1 LVSSSFLRHYDE
13 TKTLLKSQHQI
24 CAIGADGEQ
33 SDIEPISAQQEQ
45 DEVVL
50 AFLSNFPDASDAST
64 KTSRPSF
71 AASSKGLLELK
82 KELQQKGMSDDEA
95 EEFLRMV

>member
-1 LVSSSFLRHYDE
+1 VWQGPE
-13 TKTLLKSQHQI
+13 EIAINKSNQES
-24 CAIGADGEQ
+24 EQ
-33 SDIEPISAQQEQ
+33 LSDIEPISAQQEQ

-64 KTSRPSF
+64 KTSRPSC